1 MSDEHANIFG
11 TDFFHDLFFKPIFCN
26 FGQGFFRKKNFMIN
40 EITYSNERVTDF
52 QKVIDLYDNAGW
64 TAYTSDPETLQQAI
78 NNSLFI
84 LTAWSGQQL
93 VGLLRAVGDRLTI
106 IYIQDIIVLES
117 FRRQGIGKELIK
129 RTLDKYENVR
139 QILLLTDEQPNTISF
154 YKSVGL
160 QQTKDLKLTSFI
172 RLKQQQ

>member
-1 MSDEHANIFG
+1 
-11 TDFFHDLFFKPIFCN
+11 
-26 FGQGFFRKKNFMIN
+26 MIR
-40 EITYSNERVTDF
+40 EITYSKKRAIDF
-52 QKVIDLYDNAGW
+52 QKLLDLYNNAGW

-78 NNSLFI
+78 NNSLYF
-84 LTAWSGQQL
+84 LTAWNGQQL
-93 VGLLRAVGDRLTI
+93 VGLLRAVGVGLTI

-117 FRRQGIGKELIK
+117 FRRQSIGRELIK

-154 YKSVGL
+154 YNSVGL

-172 RLKQQQ
+172 RLKQP